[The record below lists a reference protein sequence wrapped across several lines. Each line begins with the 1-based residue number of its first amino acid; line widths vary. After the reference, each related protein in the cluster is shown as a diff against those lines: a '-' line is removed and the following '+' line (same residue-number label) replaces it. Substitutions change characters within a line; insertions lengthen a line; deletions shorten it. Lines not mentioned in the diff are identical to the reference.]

1 MTRLAIKVDVD
12 TLRGYLE
19 GVPRL
24 LDLFK
29 RKKIR
34 ASIFFSFGP
43 DNSGKAIRRIFRP
56 GFIAK
61 MMRTKAP
68 STYGLKTLLYG
79 TLLPAP
85 LIVPRAPAILRRAAD
100 EGHETGIHAWDH
112 VYVQDCLAKIS
123 KKEYLALYGKA
134 AALYKDICGRE
145 AAEIAAPGWQL
156 SHAVLEAERELGLRY
171 ASDVRGYAPFL
182 PVFEGAAYE
191 VPQIPTTLPTM
202 DEIYGLPGIDDVTLP
217 KAWLDGMDREWNV
230 LTVHAEMEGISK
242 LAVFENF
249 LNLARALGTEFRTLG
264 EYAAAAPLPRGEIVM
279 GTLTGRAGTLAV
291 QREPALPEAPEN
303 AR

>member
-1 MTRLAIKVDVD
+1 MTRLAVKVDVD

-24 LDLFK
+24 LDLFR
-29 RKKIR
+29 RKGIS

-56 GFIAK
+56 GFISK
-61 MMRTKAP
+61 MLRTKAP

-85 LIVPRAPAILRRAAD
+85 LIVPSAPDIAARAAA
-100 EGHETGIHAWDH
+100 EGHDVGIHAWDH

-123 KKEYLALYGKA
+123 KQEYLELYRRA
-134 AALYKDICGRE
+134 EELYTELCG
-145 AAEIAAPGWQL
+145 AKPCSAAAPGWQL
-156 SHAVLEAERELGLRY
+156 SHAVLEAEHELALHY
-171 ASDVRGYAPFL
+171 ASDVRGFAPFM
-182 PVFEGAAYE
+182 PVFEGIEYG

-217 KAWLDGMDREWNV
+217 KCWLDGMTEEWNV

-242 LAVFENF
+242 LTVFENF
-249 LNLARALGTEFRTLG
+249 LNMAKALGTEFRTLAQ
-264 EYAAAAPLPRGEIVM
+264 YADEAPLPRGKIEN
-279 GTLTGRAGTLAV
+279 GRLTGRAGMLAV
-291 QREPALPEAPEN
+291 QSKEN
-303 AR
+303 KNAG